1 MRSIVQSAL
10 ACAAALASTLPL
22 HAQSNSTLRP
32 GGDSSVT
39 TGVGTS
45 RTFRNVTP
53 PPPDQAPPDTS
64 RKFMWDTPESREAFA
79 PGDEGNENGKAAAVP
94 RPPPAEA
101 PENPRTMVTRDRIES
116 PQH

>member
-10 ACAAALASTLPL
+10 AGAVALASTLPL
-22 HAQSNSTLRP
+22 HAQGNSSLRP

-45 RTFRNVTP
+45 SAFRNVT
-53 PPPDQAPPDTS
+53 PPDQAPPDTS
-64 RKFMWDTPESREAFA
+64 RKFMWDAPDSREAFA
-79 PGDEGNENGKAAAVP
+79 PGGEGNDNGKAAVMPA
-94 RPPPAEA
+94 PPPAPEA
-101 PENPRTMVTRDRIES
+101 PENPRTMITRDRIES